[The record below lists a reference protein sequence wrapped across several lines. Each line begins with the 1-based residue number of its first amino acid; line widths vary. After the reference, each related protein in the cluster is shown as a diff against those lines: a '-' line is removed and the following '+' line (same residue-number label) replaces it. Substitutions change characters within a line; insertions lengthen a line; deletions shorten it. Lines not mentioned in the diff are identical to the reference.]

1 MARQTSRRQ
10 FLKTGAAAGASLF
23 AAPAI
28 LRAKNVNEKLNVACI
43 GVGGRGGGH
52 LSALADENITAIC
65 DVFEPTLGKVGE
77 KYPQAKKFADFRKL
91 LDHDR
96 DFDAV
101 VVSTCEHTHAFA
113 TYPALLLEKHVYC
126 EKPLT
131 HNIWEARQIRET
143 AARFKVATQMGI
155 QIHSTENYRRVVELI
170 QAGAI
175 GPVRECHVWVG
186 RAWGRQSAEDAKKYG
201 DIVHVEERP
210 TEAQPVPQGLD
221 WELWLGPAKPRPF
234 HSVYFPGPK
243 WYRWWDFGSGTM
255 SDLGSHWND
264 LPFWALKLKAPQ
276 AIEASGPPP
285 HPELA
290 PASMQATYEYGPR
303 GEMPAVKMTWY
314 QGVNKPEIWKSGG
327 IPNWNSG
334 CLFIGD
340 KGMLLADYGKNVL
353 LPEKQFEGYQ
363 RPDPSIPK
371 SPGQMHEWLIACKT
385 GAPTTCNFE
394 YSGWLTE
401 ANHLGNVAYRVGKKI
416 QWDADDLSCPNAPEA
431 DRLIRR
437 EYRPGWCLC

>member
-1 MARQTSRRQ
+1 MTRQATRREI
-10 FLKTGAAAGASLF
+10 LKTGLAAGASLF

-28 LRAKNVNEKLNVACI
+28 LRARNVNEKLNVACI
-43 GVGGRGGGH
+43 GVGGRGGAH
-52 LSALADENITAIC
+52 LPALKDENLVAIC
-65 DVFEPTLGKVGE
+65 DVFEPTLDRVGTQ
-77 KYPQAKKFADFRKL
+77 YPQAKKFVDFRKL
-91 LDHDR
+91 FEHDR

-113 TYPALLLEKHVYC
+113 TYPALLLRKHVYC

-131 HNIWEARQIRET
+131 HNVWEARQIRET
-143 AARFKVATQMGI
+143 AADAKVATQMGI
-155 QIHSTENYRRVVELI
+155 QIHATENYRRVVELI

-175 GPVRECHVWVG
+175 GPVREAHVWVG

-210 TEAQPVPQGLD
+210 MESQPVPAGLHWD
-221 WELWLGPAKPRPF
+221 LWLGPAKERAF

-264 LPFWALKLKAPQ
+264 LPFWALKLQAPLT
-276 AIEASGPPP
+276 IEASGPPP

-303 GEMPAVKMTWY
+303 GDMPPVKLTWY
-314 QGVNKPEIWKSGG
+314 QGVNKPAIWSEGG
-327 IPNWNSG
+327 IPKWDSG
-334 CLFIGD
+334 VLFIGD
-340 KGMLLADYGKNVL
+340 KGMLLADYGKHLL
-353 LPEKQFEGYQ
+353 LPEKEFADYQ
-363 RPDPSIPK
+363 RPEPTISK
-371 SPGQMHEWLIACKT
+371 SLGQQAEWIHACKT
-385 GAPTTCNFE
+385 GAPTTCDFE

-401 ANHLGNVAYRVGKKI
+401 ANHLGNVAYRLGKKLE
-416 QWDADDLSCPNAPEA
+416 WDAAALCCPNAPEA
-431 DRLIRR
+431 DRLLRR
-437 EYRPGWCLC
+437 EYRAGWCLC